1 MAPSAP
7 GTLVL
12 KFGGTSV
19 QDAAARAAAL
29 RRVRA
34 RAASGRHLA
43 VVVSAMGRKGD
54 PYATD
59 TLIGL
64 LAAAGE
70 PVAPRE
76 LDLAMSA
83 GELLTAALFAHQ
95 LNLAGLPAQAFTGPQ
110 AGVLTDSRAGE
121 AEILG
126 VAPARIA
133 ACLAAGRIAV
143 VAGFQGA
150 DSEGEI
156 RTLGRGGSDT
166 SAVALGAALGAA
178 EVEIYTDVPGVADA
192 DPRRV
197 PGARFLGEIGAAA
210 MLAMA
215 EEGSRV
221 LHPRA
226 IRAAQPSRTP
236 LRVLSTF
243 DEGEGTLVH
252 HRPAAGPA
260 HPLAL
265 AQRERLALLRAE
277 RAGLEALDPEL
288 LALGEGR
295 YLAPDDLSL
304 AARLAR
310 LAAAGCPAEPERGWA
325 TLALVFS
332 GPGGEAP
339 KLAGAEPLAAPPDR
353 CRWLLPETA
362 LDAALATLHAS
373 QLGEA

>member
-1 MAPSAP
+1 MAAP

-34 RAASGRHLA
+34 RGASGRRLA
-43 VVVSAMGRKGD
+43 LVVSAMGRKGD

-64 LAAAGE
+64 LAAVGE

-83 GELLTAALFAHQ
+83 GELLTAALFAHL

-110 AGVLTDSRAGE
+110 AGVLTDDRAGE
-121 AEILG
+121 AEILA
-126 VAPARIA
+126 VAPARVA

-150 DSEGEI
+150 DREGEI

-166 SAVALGAALGAA
+166 SAVALGAALGAD
-178 EVEIYTDVPGVADA
+178 EVEIYTDVPGVATA

-197 PGARFLGEIGAAA
+197 PGARFLPEIGAAA

-226 IRAAQPSRTP
+226 IRAAQPTATP

-243 DEGEGTLVH
+243 DEGEGTLIH
-252 HRPAAGPA
+252 HRPAAGPPR
-260 HPLAL
+260 PLAL
-265 AQRERLALLRAE
+265 AQRERLVLLRAG
-277 RAGLEALDPEL
+277 RAGLEANDPEL

-295 YLAPDDLSL
+295 YLAADDLAL

-310 LAAAGCPAEPERGWA
+310 LAAAGCPAKPERGWA
-325 TLALVFS
+325 TLSLIFS
-332 GPGGEAP
+332 GPGGEVP
-339 KLAGAEPLAAPPDR
+339 EFPAGQPIPAPPDR
-353 CRWLLPETA
+353 CRWLLPEAA
-362 LDAALATLHAS
+362 LEAALATLHAS
-373 QLGEA
+373 RLAGA

>member
-1 MAPSAP
+1 MASPAP
-7 GTLVL
+7 LVL

-19 QDAAARAAAL
+19 RDAAAREAAL
-29 RRVRA
+29 RRVRS
-34 RAASGRHLA
+34 RAAGGHPLV
-43 VVVSAMGRKGD
+43 VVVSAMGRKGE

-64 LAAAGE
+64 LTAAGE
-70 PVAPRE
+70 PVALRE

-83 GELLTAALFAHQ
+83 GELLAAALFAHQ
-95 LNLAGLPAQAFTGPQ
+95 LSLAGLPAQAYTGPQ
-110 AGVLTDSRAGE
+110 AGVLTDGRAGE

-126 VAPARIA
+126 VAPERIA

-150 DSEGEI
+150 DREGEI

-197 PGARFLGEIGAAA
+197 PEARFLAELGVAA

-215 EEGSRV
+215 EEGSKV
-221 LHPRA
+221 VHPRA
-226 IRAAQPSRTP
+226 IRAALPTATP

-252 HRPAAGPA
+252 HRPPTGPSR
-260 HPLAL
+260 PLAL
-265 AQRERLALLRAE
+265 AHRGGLVLLRA
-277 RAGLEALDPEL
+277 RGPGLEALDPEL
-288 LALGEGR
+288 LPLGEGR
-295 YLAPDDLSL
+295 YLAPDDHAL
-304 AARLAR
+304 ALRMARLT
-310 LAAAGCPAEPERGWA
+310 AADNQVRRERGWA
-325 TLALVFS
+325 TLSLVFS
-332 GPGGEAP
+332 GPGASAP
-339 KLAGAEPLAAPPDR
+339 ALPGAESLAAPPDR
-353 CRWLLPETA
+353 CRWLLPEVALDTA
-362 LDAALATLHAS
+362 LAALHAS
-373 QLGEA
+373 QLAGD

>member
-1 MAPSAP
+1 MASPAP
-7 GTLVL
+7 LVL

-19 QDAAARAAAL
+19 RDAAAREAAL

-34 RAASGRHLA
+34 RAAGGHPLV
-43 VVVSAMGRKGD
+43 VVVSAMGRKGE

-64 LAAAGE
+64 LTAAGE
-70 PVAPRE
+70 PVALRE

-83 GELLTAALFAHQ
+83 GELLAAALFAHQ
-95 LNLAGLPAQAFTGPQ
+95 LSLAGLPAQAYTGPQ
-110 AGVLTDSRAGE
+110 AGVLTDGRAGE

-126 VAPARIA
+126 VAPERIA

-150 DSEGEI
+150 DRDGEI

-197 PGARFLGEIGAAA
+197 PDARFLAELGVAA

-215 EEGSRV
+215 EEGSKV
-221 LHPRA
+221 VHPRA
-226 IRAAQPSRTP
+226 IRAALPTATP

-252 HRPAAGPA
+252 HRPPTGPSR
-260 HPLAL
+260 PLAL
-265 AQRERLALLRAE
+265 AHRGGLVLLRS
-277 RAGLEALDPEL
+277 RGPGLETVDPEL
-288 LALGEGR
+288 LPLGEGR
-295 YLAPDDLSL
+295 YLAPDDHAL
-304 AARLAR
+304 ALRMARLT
-310 LAAAGCPAEPERGWA
+310 AADNQVRRERGWA
-325 TLALVFS
+325 TLSLVFS
-332 GPGGEAP
+332 GPGASAP
-339 KLAGAEPLAAPPDR
+339 TPPGAEPLAAPPDR
-353 CRWLLPETA
+353 CRWLLPEVALDTA
-362 LDAALATLHAS
+362 LAALHAS
-373 QLGEA
+373 QLAGV

>member
-1 MAPSAP
+1 MSAP
-7 GTLVL
+7 ETLVL

-19 QDAAARAAAL
+19 RDAAAREAAL

-34 RAASGRHLA
+34 RAASGRRL
-43 VVVSAMGRKGD
+43 VLVVSAMGRKGE

-70 PVAPRE
+70 PVSPRE

-83 GELLTAALFAHQ
+83 GELLAAALFAHQ
-95 LNLAGLPAQAFTGPQ
+95 LSLAGLPAQAFTGPQ
-110 AGVLTDSRAGE
+110 AGVLTDDRAGE

-126 VAPARIA
+126 VTPTRVA

-150 DSEGEI
+150 DREGEI

-197 PGARFLGEIGAAA
+197 TGARFLAELGASA

-215 EEGSRV
+215 EEGSKV
-221 LHPRA
+221 VHPRA
-226 IRAAQPSRTP
+226 VRAALPTATP
-236 LRVLSTF
+236 LRVLSSF
-243 DEGEGTLVH
+243 DNGEGTLVH
-252 HRPAAGPA
+252 HRPPVGPPR
-260 HPLAL
+260 PLAL
-265 AQRERLALLRAE
+265 AHRGGLVLLRTRE
-277 RAGLEALDPEL
+277 PGLEVLDPEL
-288 LALGEGR
+288 LPLGEGR
-295 YLAPDDLSL
+295 YLAPDDHAL
-304 AARLAR
+304 AVRVAR
-310 LAAAGCPAEPERGWA
+310 LAAAGHQIRRERGWA
-325 TLALVFS
+325 TLSLVFS
-332 GPGGEAP
+332 GPGVTAP
-339 KLAGAEPLAAPPDR
+339 ALPDAVPLAAPADR
-353 CRWLLPETA
+353 CRWLLPESA
-362 LDAALATLHAS
+362 LDAALAVLHAS
-373 QLGEA
+373 QLAGG

>member
-1 MAPSAP
+1 MASPAP
-7 GTLVL
+7 LVL

-19 QDAAARAAAL
+19 RDAAAREAAL
-29 RRVRA
+29 RRVRS
-34 RAASGRHLA
+34 RAAGGHPLV
-43 VVVSAMGRKGD
+43 VVVSAMGRKGE

-64 LAAAGE
+64 LTAAGE
-70 PVAPRE
+70 PVALRE

-83 GELLTAALFAHQ
+83 GELLAAALFAHQ
-95 LNLAGLPAQAFTGPQ
+95 LSLAGLPAQAYTGPQ
-110 AGVLTDSRAGE
+110 AGVLTDGRAGE

-126 VAPARIA
+126 VAPERIA

-150 DSEGEI
+150 DRDGEI

-197 PGARFLGEIGAAA
+197 PDARFLAELGVAA

-215 EEGSRV
+215 EEGSKV
-221 LHPRA
+221 VHPRA
-226 IRAAQPSRTP
+226 IRAALPTATP

-252 HRPAAGPA
+252 HRLPTGPSR
-260 HPLAL
+260 PLAL
-265 AQRERLALLRAE
+265 AHRGGLVLLRA
-277 RAGLEALDPEL
+277 RGPGLEALDPEL
-288 LALGEGR
+288 LPLGEGR
-295 YLAPDDLSL
+295 YLAPDDHAL
-304 AARLAR
+304 ALRMARLT
-310 LAAAGCPAEPERGWA
+310 AADNQVRRERGWA
-325 TLALVFS
+325 TLSLVFS
-332 GPGGEAP
+332 GPGASAP
-339 KLAGAEPLAAPPDR
+339 ALPGAESLAAPPDR
-353 CRWLLPETA
+353 CRWLLPEVALDTA
-362 LDAALATLHAS
+362 LAALHAS
-373 QLGEA
+373 QLAGD